1 MGWGPGLGL
10 AWAPGLGPLGWG
22 PGPWAWALGP
32 WGRLPDPW
40 PWPCAP
46 ASHHST
52 EKQTMVGRPST
63 PHSMGETNGVLQILK
78 IKKGKPPLGVDHFEN
93 LKNGQPPGVDHFEN
107 LKNGQP
113 QGGGLTILKILEMVV
128 PRLLSEVPLA
138 PGLRCSWVPGCP
150 WGWAARGLPVGCPW
164 VPGCPWGWAARGA
177 PPEACT
183 WQIGTPGHPA
193 SPGADLG
200 HQKMVNPRVRRQ
212 FFKKIFKI
220 LVPRLL

>member
-1 MGWGPGLGL
+1 LKISKMVNPLGL
-10 AWAPGLGPLGWG
+10 
-22 PGPWAWALGP
+22 
-32 WGRLPDPW
+32 
-40 PWPCAP
+40 
-46 ASHHST
+46 T
-52 EKQTMVGRPST
+52 
-63 PHSMGETNGVLQILK
+63 ILK
-78 IKKGKPPLGVDHFEN
+78 ISKMVSPRGLTILKHKKMVNPR
-93 LKNGQPPGVDHFEN
+93 
-107 LKNGQP
+107 
-113 QGGGLTILKILEMVV
+113 GGGLTILKILEMVV

-200 HQKMVNPRVRRQ
+200 HQKMINPRVRRQ
-212 FFKKIFKI
+212 F
-220 LVPRLL
+220 